1 MMFFILFLSI
11 LSIIYGINEN
21 QQIINITINE
31 ELPLS
36 TILFITTNN
45 ITYRLFDSGRNQNSF
60 IHYNT
65 LNRHISLSQSLDREY
80 LCSEHICSCTQC
92 QLTIELIEWQIP
104 YRLLKLILNVDDIN
118 DNIPKFS
125 SDNYKLNIIENA
137 PIGFEL
143 PIESAY
149 DTDLGENSRIHYE
162 LKNQRN
168 GPFELVTKINGGLSL
183 KVIEEID
190 REKQDSYQFELIAFD
205 QGKPRQQSS
214 TNLFIQVN
222 DMNDNSVLL
231 SETYIQL
238 HVSENAPVGTELIFV
253 NATDKD
259 IGLNGKIHYSI
270 SNGFPSSSWRDYFR
284 IGDSNGI
291 ITLVNPLDYES
302 EQSYRLTVQVRDRG
316 ENSLACFVTIDI
328 SIVDENDNCPQA
340 FITFVNPLINN
351 SIISIIENTP
361 IGDILA
367 HISIS
372 DRDSGLN
379 GELSYRIEQ
388 GEDLIGIK
396 VLDEKSFLL
405 IVNCLI
411 DREDE
416 NLKFNKFILIISDRG
431 KPSKS
436 IRLEYQI
443 NIIDLNDSPPEFN
456 SLINCNLDLNLLKN
470 RSLDQPLFQVKAIDL
485 DLEDNGL
492 ISYSII
498 SPLNHSFLIND
509 RGEVF
514 YLNNFNESSYDLKIM
529 AIDHGKAIRLNSTF
543 TCHLFTSNDND
554 FENLN
559 KSQSLID
566 SKTIFQYNYLYL
578 LIIFLTFIFLLIIF
592 CFYKFIF
599 NHQPCLSRNKT
610 YHLYVSIPRKS
621 SYHNTNE
628 SVSSSQISD
637 NQSEDYERLVQIHN
651 DQGFDKSSLL
661 NHHHIFCP
669 IVRNNSSSLISSVII
684 STKSPHELVPE
695 LKQDSRPVSLSIS
708 TATTYTSSGTDVSL
722 KFNNTNSTFVR
733 LAEEENIDV

>member
-1 MMFFILFLSI
+1 MMFFILFLSV

-21 QQIINITINE
+21 QQTINITINE

-65 LNRHISLSQSLDREY
+65 LNGHISLSQSLDREY
-80 LCSEHICSCTQC
+80 LCSEHICSCTKC

-149 DTDLGENSRIHYE
+149 DTDFGENSRIHYE
-162 LKNQRN
+162 LKNQSN
-168 GPFELVTKINGGLSL
+168 GPFELVTKINGGLTL

-190 REKQDSYQFELIAFD
+190 REKQDSYQFQLIAFD

-214 TNLFIQVN
+214 TNLFIQ

-291 ITLVNPLDYES
+291 ITLINPLDYES
-302 EQSYRLTVQVRDRG
+302 EQSYRLTIQVRDRG

-328 SIVDENDNCPQA
+328 SIVDENDNSPQA
-340 FITFVNPLINN
+340 FITFVNPLKNN

-396 VLDEKSFLL
+396 ILDEKSFLL
-405 IVNCLI
+405 IVNCWI

-416 NLKFNKFILIISDRG
+416 NLKFNKFILIISDHG

-443 NIIDLNDSPPEFN
+443 NIIDLNDSPPKFN

-470 RSLDQPLFQVKAIDL
+470 RSLDQPLFQVEAIDF

-514 YLNNFNESSYDLKIM
+514 YLNHFNESSYHLKIM

-566 SKTIFQYNYLYL
+566 SKVIFQYNYFYL
-578 LIIFLTFIFLLIIF
+578 FIIFLTFIFLLMIF

-599 NHQPCLSRNKT
+599 NHQQCLNRNKT

-621 SYHNTNE
+621 SYNNNNE

-651 DQGFDKSSLL
+651 EQGFDKISLL
-661 NHHHIFCP
+661 NHHQFCP
-669 IVRNNSSSLISSVII
+669 IVRNNSSSLISSVSI
-684 STKSPHELVPE
+684 STKSPHELMPE

-708 TATTYTSSGTDVSL
+708 TATTYTSTGADVSL

>member
-1 MMFFILFLSI
+1 MMFFILFLSV

-65 LNRHISLSQSLDREY
+65 LNGHISLSQSLDREY
-80 LCSEHICSCTQC
+80 LCSEHICSCTKC

-149 DTDLGENSRIHYE
+149 DTDFGENSRIHYE
-162 LKNQRN
+162 LKNQSN
-168 GPFELVTKINGGLSL
+168 GPFELVTKINGGLTL

-190 REKQDSYQFELIAFD
+190 REKQDSYQFQLIAFD

-214 TNLFIQVN
+214 TNLFIQ

-291 ITLVNPLDYES
+291 ITLINPLDYES
-302 EQSYRLTVQVRDRG
+302 EQSYRLTIQVRDRG

-328 SIVDENDNCPQA
+328 SIVDENDNSPQA
-340 FITFVNPLINN
+340 FITFVNPLKNN

-388 GEDLIGIK
+388 GDDLIGIK
-396 VLDEKSFLL
+396 ILDEKSFLL
-405 IVNCLI
+405 IVNCWI

-416 NLKFNKFILIISDRG
+416 NLKFNKFILIISDHG

-443 NIIDLNDSPPEFN
+443 NIIDLNDSPPKFN

-470 RSLDQPLFQVKAIDL
+470 RSLDQPLFQVEAIDF

-514 YLNNFNESSYDLKIM
+514 YLNHFNESSYHLKIM

-566 SKTIFQYNYLYL
+566 SKVIFQYNYFYL
-578 LIIFLTFIFLLIIF
+578 FIIFLTFIFLLMIF

-599 NHQPCLSRNKT
+599 NHQQCLNRNKT

-621 SYHNTNE
+621 SYNNNNE

-651 DQGFDKSSLL
+651 EQGFDKISLL
-661 NHHHIFCP
+661 NHHQFCP
-669 IVRNNSSSLISSVII
+669 IVRNNSSSLISSVSI
-684 STKSPHELVPE
+684 STKSPHELMPE

-708 TATTYTSSGTDVSL
+708 TATTYTSTGADVSL

>member
-1 MMFFILFLSI
+1 MMFFILFLSV

-65 LNRHISLSQSLDREY
+65 LNGHISLSQSLDREY
-80 LCSEHICSCTQC
+80 LCSEHICSCTKC

-149 DTDLGENSRIHYE
+149 DTDFGENSRIHYE
-162 LKNQRN
+162 LKNQSN
-168 GPFELVTKINGGLSL
+168 GPFELVTKINGGLTL

-190 REKQDSYQFELIAFD
+190 REKQDSYQFQLIAFD

-214 TNLFIQVN
+214 TNLFIQ

-291 ITLVNPLDYES
+291 ITLINPLDYES
-302 EQSYRLTVQVRDRG
+302 EQSYRLTIQVRDRG

-328 SIVDENDNCPQA
+328 SIVDENDNSPQA
-340 FITFVNPLINN
+340 FITFVNPLKNN

-396 VLDEKSFLL
+396 ILDEKSFLL
-405 IVNCLI
+405 IVNCWI

-416 NLKFNKFILIISDRG
+416 NLKFNKFILIISDHG

-443 NIIDLNDSPPEFN
+443 NIIDLNDSPPKFN

-470 RSLDQPLFQVKAIDL
+470 RSLDQPLFQVEAIDF

-514 YLNNFNESSYDLKIM
+514 YLNHFNESSYHLKIM

-566 SKTIFQYNYLYL
+566 SKVIFQYNYFYL
-578 LIIFLTFIFLLIIF
+578 FIIFLTFIFLLMIF

-599 NHQPCLSRNKT
+599 NHQQCLNRNKT

-621 SYHNTNE
+621 SYNNNNE

-651 DQGFDKSSLL
+651 EQGFDKISLL
-661 NHHHIFCP
+661 NHHQFCP
-669 IVRNNSSSLISSVII
+669 IVRNNSSSLISSVSI
-684 STKSPHELVPE
+684 STKSPHELMPE

-708 TATTYTSSGTDVSL
+708 TATTYTSTGADVSL